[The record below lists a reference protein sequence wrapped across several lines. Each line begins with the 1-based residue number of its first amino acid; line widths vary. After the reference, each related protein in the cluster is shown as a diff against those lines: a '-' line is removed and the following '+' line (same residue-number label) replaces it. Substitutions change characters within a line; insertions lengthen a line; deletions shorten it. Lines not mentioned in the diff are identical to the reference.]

1 MASLHYLA
9 KSTLSAKLYTSR
21 FPQHESAY
29 QGLIYNVYNQNY
41 DLSST
46 LMSPLVLRSDV
57 EILFGSFPSV
67 SIAEYIAVY
76 I

>member
-29 QGLIYNVYNQNY
+29 QGLIYNQNY